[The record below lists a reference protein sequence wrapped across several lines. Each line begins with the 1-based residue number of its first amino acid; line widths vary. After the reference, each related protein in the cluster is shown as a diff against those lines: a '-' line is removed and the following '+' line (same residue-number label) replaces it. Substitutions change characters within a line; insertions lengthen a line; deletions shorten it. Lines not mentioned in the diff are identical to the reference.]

1 MDVYGRKPKKND
13 GEYFCASIWSWRPI
27 HSLCGIAT
35 NMHKKQTGYSDL
47 IPEKTLN
54 GMGEN
59 SGRGLRSERKCNLL
73 SDYLKELVDAIFNER
88 IIPFE
93 VEVSDGIKI
102 GVYKNGKFYID
113 YGSFY
118 VGSAGENRYRPFLN
132 KEDSKDPNIQKWS
145 AYQTDKEHI
154 EEFILFLRN
163 CGGFQVW

>member
-1 MDVYGRKPKKND
+1 
-13 GEYFCASIWSWRPI
+13 
-27 HSLCGIAT
+27 
-35 NMHKKQTGYSDL
+35 MHKKQTGYSDL